1 MKSLLQLLWLTGG
14 ISLSWRKFLYRRLR
28 RMGHTPDF
36 SFEIDFY
43 GLRYQGNL
51 NNSIEASIFFYG
63 AFEKPLL
70 YFLHDIV
77 QSLREKQPES
87 FITFLDVGANV
98 GQHSLYMS
106 KFVDSVLAFEPFPP
120 VIEQFKHQLSINQI
134 SNINLYE
141 AGLSDQDQSLAFY
154 APSGPNQGIGSFSQT
169 TTAKGNKETSKLPL
183 YKGDNFLRKRLTTKI
198 SVIKIDV
205 EGFERKVISGLKE
218 TLQENRPIIVCEISY
233 TDQLSFR
240 SKESLLSYL
249 PSNYVLYRFNTRKL
263 DGSKAKRR
271 GSSAKRSG
279 VYEVIELKE
288 WRISG
293 QDDVIAIP
301 KEKIDIIRKDKSA

>member
-1 MKSLLQLLWLTGG
+1 
-14 ISLSWRKFLYRRLR
+14 
-28 RMGHTPDF
+28 MGHTPDF

-77 QSLREKQPES
+77 QSLREKQPEN

-120 VIEQFKHQLSINQI
+120 VIEQFRHQLSLNQI

-141 AGLSDQDQSLAFY
+141 AGLSDQDQSLTFY
-154 APSGPNQGIGSFSQT
+154 APSGSNQGIGSFSPT
-169 TTAKGNKETSKLPL
+169 TTAKGNKETSKLQL
-183 YKGDNFLRKRLTTKI
+183 YNGDNFLRKRLTTKI
-198 SVIKIDV
+198 SLIKIDV
-205 EGFERKVISGLKE
+205 EGFERKVISGLRE
-218 TLQENRPIIVCEISY
+218 TLHENRPIIVCEISY

-240 SKESLLSYL
+240 NKENLLSYL
-249 PSNYVLYRFNTRKL
+249 PSNYLLYRFNTRKL

-279 VYEVIELKE
+279 AYEIIELKE

-301 KEKIDIIRKDKSA
+301 KEQIDIIMKDKPA